1 MNIYNNFFLLFSTR
15 IMITKV
21 TYQRSQCPT
30 TQTLSK
36 NISIVYFTQTFYLK
50 GLLHLLTKK
59 ATFLLQSCAR
69 LLDRIISRSIQHSVV
84 SKRRFFISTKSVCS
98 VIFFLQSILFPNLKV
113 IGQTNIQLQHAFPSH
128 FAFVPNLFRIFC
140 SGRRRWMKQRCS
152 AAHCHFHCQGAS
164 GMCVHNKPRGW
175 GWRSTCGSITELL
188 MIVTFLII
196 IMPPSKGETH
206 LTRTSL
212 M

>member
-1 MNIYNNFFLLFSTR
+1 
-15 IMITKV
+15 MITKV

-84 SKRRFFISTKSVCS
+84 SKRCFLFQQKVYA
-98 VIFFLQSILFPNLKV
+98 VFIFFLQSILFKNLKV

-140 SGRRRWMKQRCS
+140 SGCRRWMKQRCS